1 MKERQITIKPSCM
14 HDLRAL
20 PKERGAQLWEKIDLL
35 VRDPFPDGKV
45 KKKLRVADDLYR
57 LRVGDHRV
65 FYRFGD
71 DWVSLLGVRR
81 RTERTYANLPDAPT
95 AAPLPP
101 DQVYD
106 DDLDE
111 LLAGTGPE
119 PTASWAV
126 EPTPARPLP
135 IVLTSEWLSSHG
147 VPVDAFP
154 KLLRCRTEDDL
165 LEAPVAQD
173 VVSRVLDALFPP
185 SLQAVQKEPD
195 LVVPSTD
202 HLVRYAEGDLLG
214 FLLQLDA
221 DQRRLTSWALDGPTL
236 VKGGAGTGKSTVA
249 LHRVKAVL
257 ERPGAT
263 GRETVLFTTYT
274 NALLEVSRQLLRE
287 LLDDDQFERVRV
299 ATVDRIAREVVTSRR
314 PVGRIESESDARKRL
329 RELRST
335 FHPDAETAFEAKL
348 RARALDRLSDRY
360 VLEEIEWI
368 SEGRGLTTLDAY
380 LTTDRTGRGVA
391 FPVRLRHAVWQ
402 LFERFAATTPS
413 DRFPGLR
420 KEAYAIAT
428 AGSGAPKWD
437 YVFVDEAQDLSPV
450 ALGLMARSAA
460 TPAGLFFA
468 ADTKQSIYARG
479 GWASADPSLD
489 FRGRTAILKRNY
501 RSTLAIDRAAFALL
515 EPEPGETL
523 EPSDSVHDG
532 PLPVLVRGAGPESEA
547 DWIARFVRQM
557 ARHLR
562 LRTSAAAVLVPTNA
576 IGEALAESLEDAEIA
591 ARFFSGRELDLGADA
606 VKVITLHSAKGLEF
620 PIVAIA
626 GSRDGTHPVPED
638 FDDDGLYR
646 ERLRHHRRLLYVGA
660 TRAMRALMLIVPEGS
675 QDEVLTSLDTRHW
688 HVEDAR

>member
-14 HDLRAL
+14 HDLRML

-45 KKKLRVADDLYR
+45 KKKLRTADDLYR
-57 LRVGDHRV
+57 LRVGDHRI

-81 RTERTYANLPDAPT
+81 RTERTYANLPDAPAT
-95 AAPLPP
+95 PSLPP
-101 DQVYD
+101 DLAD
-106 DDLDE
+106 DDLDA
-111 LLAGTGPE
+111 LLAGTAP
-119 PTASWAV
+119 PPVTSWTFEA
-126 EPTPARPLP
+126 TPARPLP
-135 IVLTSEWLSSHG
+135 IVLTAEWLESHG

-165 LEAPVAQD
+165 LEAPISQD

-185 SLQAVQKEPD
+185 SLQTVQEEPD

-257 ERPGAT
+257 ERPGAS

-287 LLDDDQFERVRV
+287 LLDDDQFDRVRV
-299 ATVDRIAREVVTSRR
+299 ATVDRIARELVASRR
-314 PVGRIESESDARKRL
+314 PVARIETESEARKRL
-329 RELRST
+329 HGLRAT
-335 FHPDAETAFEAKL
+335 FRPEADSAFEAKL
-348 RARALDRLSDRY
+348 RSRALDRLSDRY

-368 SEGRGLTTLDAY
+368 IEGRGLTTLDAY
-380 LTTDRTGRGVA
+380 LASDRTGRGVA
-391 FPVRLRHAVWQ
+391 FPERLRHAVWQ
-402 LFERFAATTPS
+402 LYERFAATSPS
-413 DRFPGLR
+413 DRFPVLR
-420 KEAYAIAT
+420 KEAYAIAA
-428 AGSGAPKWD
+428 AGSDVPKWD

-450 ALGLMARSAA
+450 ALGLMARSAR
-460 TPAGLFFA
+460 TPAGLFLA
-468 ADTKQSIYARG
+468 ADAKQSIYARG
-479 GWASADPSLD
+479 GWTSADPSLD

-515 EPEPGETL
+515 ESEPGEAL
-523 EPSDSVHDG
+523 EPSESVHDG
-532 PLPVLVRGAGPESEA
+532 PMPVLVREAGPETEA

-562 LRTSAAAVLVPTNA
+562 LRTSSAAVLAPTNI
-576 IGEALAESLEDAEIA
+576 IGEALAAALEDAGIA

-626 GSRDGTHPVPED
+626 GSREDTHPVPED

-646 ERLRHHRRLLYVGA
+646 ERMRHHRRLLYVGA
-660 TRAMRALMLIVPEGS
+660 TRAMRALMLIVPEGTR
-675 QDEVLTSLDTRHW
+675 DEALVSLDTRHW